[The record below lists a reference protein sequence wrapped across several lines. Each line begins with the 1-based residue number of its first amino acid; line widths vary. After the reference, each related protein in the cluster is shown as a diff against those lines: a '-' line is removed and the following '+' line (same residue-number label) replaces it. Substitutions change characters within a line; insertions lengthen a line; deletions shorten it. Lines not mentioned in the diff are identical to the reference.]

1 MSDKSKVTISTAQSQ
16 YASLRRF
23 NLFMGFLHLIQS
35 ILMFVLSK
43 ESLVDIKLWLPV
55 IDAQQR
61 TANLQPEKWYSV
73 NLGYTISSFLLI
85 SAIAHFVTILPN
97 VYEWYLKNLKLK
109 VNLIRWFE
117 YAISSSVMVYVIAI
131 LCGIQDGFLLFMLV
145 VANASMNLF
154 GAAMEM
160 HNSALRQLSALK
172 LTGQSDVT
180 KVEMDFD
187 DDKTFRPNWSSFIF
201 GSFAGLM
208 PWVVMGV
215 YFFVSLDRL
224 GDVENLPQRAKDA
237 LNTVRFIFPA
247 LFVFFNLF
255 AINMVLQY
263 KRVWKWK
270 KYIFG
275 EKTYIV
281 LSLLAKS
288 FLAWFIWGGTL
299 RG

>member
-1 MSDKSKVTISTAQSQ
+1 
-16 YASLRRF
+16 
-23 NLFMGFLHLIQS
+23 
-35 ILMFVLSK
+35 
-43 ESLVDIKLWLPV
+43 
-55 IDAQQR
+55 
-61 TANLQPEKWYSV
+61 
-73 NLGYTISSFLLI
+73 
-85 SAIAHFVTILPN
+85 
-97 VYEWYLKNLKLK
+97 
-109 VNLIRWFE
+109 
-117 YAISSSVMVYVIAI
+117 
-131 LCGIQDGFLLFMLV
+131 
-145 VANASMNLF
+145 
-154 GAAMEM
+154 MEM